1 MKKSIIFVFCFLTIS
16 LANAHDVHVQVKND
30 EAAVL
35 TLSYEKNTPVAYEAY
50 ELYSEESTL
59 PFQVGR
65 TSKSGQIVF
74 MPGKQIV
81 WRLKTISKTGHEVDR
96 SFNVNLPT
104 KKIQHVAF
112 DIERASFSDGVL
124 SGLLIALFIAL
135 LIRTWERF
143 RK

>member
-1 MKKSIIFVFCFLTIS
+1 MKKTIYFIFCFLTIS
-16 LANAHDVHVQVKND
+16 LANAHDVHVQVEND
-30 EAAVL
+30 AATVL
-35 TLSYEKNTPVAYEAY
+35 TLSFEKNTPVAYEAY
-50 ELYSEESTL
+50 ELYSKDSTL
-59 PFQVGR
+59 PLQVGR

-74 MPGKQIV
+74 MPGQQAE

-96 SFNVNLPT
+96 SLVVKLPT
-104 KKIQHVAF
+104 NKIQHVAF